1 MCSSTQDRTLIYDRQ
16 IDDSPLERA
25 HVGSVYFVNGL
36 NSDEQVS
43 TVTSVY
49 YHNTLLLSI
58 AIYTNK

>member
-43 TVTSVY
+43 TVLVCIIIIPCY
-49 YHNTLLLSI
+49 YQ
-58 AIYTNK
+58 